1 MKKSS
6 NFSIFGEDPIF
17 LLRGGIGNQ
26 LFIYSA
32 AIRLGQIHAFTPEFQ
47 TLGIDH
53 KECISELGIPGN
65 FMSTKNSWL
74 YSLDRRM
81 NQFLSKRRVKDFSDL
96 AAIHMKNLTIGKKT
110 YVSGYFQTAAFA
122 VDLKNSGFFDDYISK
137 EPTIFLK
144 REYEEIRDLNSTII
158 HLRFG
163 DYLKASSTLG
173 NLTVDYY
180 NQIFDSD
187 PEIGENPV
195 YLMTDDPSSAKL
207 FVRDFPKLNLVFLDK
222 FRDVKAIE
230 QIKLFGAANRIIC
243 ANSTYSW
250 WGAFLSNRAK
260 KIWVPNPW
268 FKDPKLAAH
277 ADGIYPPTFVQF
289 PSSWK

>member
-1 MKKSS
+1 MKRRS

-32 AIRLGQIHAFTPEFQ
+32 AIRLGQIHSFTPLFQ

-65 FMSTKNSWL
+65 FMSTKNSWI
-74 YSLDRRM
+74 YSLDRRI
-81 NQFLSKRRVKDFSDL
+81 NQFLSKRRVKDFSELAIIQMKDL
-96 AAIHMKNLTIGKKT
+96 KIGKKT
-110 YVSGYFQTAAFA
+110 YVSGYFQTADFA

-137 EPTIFLK
+137 EPTISLK
-144 REYEEIRDLNSTII
+144 RKYEEIRDLNSTII

-180 NQIFDSD
+180 NQIIKSDSD
-187 PEIGENPV
+187 IEDNPV
-195 YLMTDDPSSAKL
+195 YLMSDDPSAARL
-207 FVRDFPKLNLVFLDK
+207 FARDFPRLNIDFLDEFK
-222 FRDVKAIE
+222 NVKAIE

-250 WGAFLSNRAK
+250 WGAFLSNNAK
-260 KIWVPNPW
+260 KIWVPQPW
-268 FKDPKLAAH
+268 FKDPKLTTYTE
-277 ADGIYPPTFVQF
+277 GIYPSNFLQF
-289 PSSWK
+289 SSSWK

>member
-1 MKKSS
+1 MKKRS
-6 NFSIFGEDPIF
+6 NLSIFGDDPIF

-32 AIRLGQIHAFTPEFQ
+32 ATRLGQIHEFTPVFQ
-47 TLGIDH
+47 TVGIDH

-65 FMSTKNSWL
+65 FISTSNSWL

-81 NQFLSKRRVKDFSDL
+81 NQFLSKRRVKDFSEL
-96 AAIHMKNLTIGKKT
+96 PTEHLKNLSIGKKT
-110 YVSGYFQTAAFA
+110 YISGYFQTADFA
-122 VDLKNSGFFDDYISK
+122 VDLRNTGFFDDYISK
-137 EPTIFLK
+137 EPSIFLK
-144 REYEEIRDLNSTII
+144 REYEEIRDSNSTMI

-180 NQIFDSD
+180 NQIIESE
-187 PEIGENPV
+187 PEIVENPV
-195 YLMTDDPSSAKL
+195 YLVSDDLAAAKL
-207 FVRDFPKLNLVFLDK
+207 FVQDFPKMNIIFLDK
-222 FRDVKAIE
+222 FKDVKAIE

-250 WGAFLSNRAK
+250 WGALLSNRAK
-260 KIWVPNPW
+260 KIWVPSPW

-277 ADGIYPPTFVQF
+277 AAGMYPPTFVRF
-289 PSSWK
+289 PSFWK

>member
-1 MKKSS
+1 MKKRS
-6 NFSIFGEDPIF
+6 NFLIFGEDPIF

-32 AIRLGQIHAFTPEFQ
+32 AIRLGQIHAFTPVFQ

-65 FMSTKNSWL
+65 FMSTRNSWL
-74 YSLDRRM
+74 YSLDRKI
-81 NQFLSKRRVKDFSDL
+81 NQSFSKRRLIDFSDL
-96 AAIHMKNLTIGKKT
+96 ATTHMKNLTIGKKT
-110 YVSGYFQTAAFA
+110 YVSGYFQTADFA
-122 VDLKNSGFFDDYISK
+122 VDLKNSGYFDDYISK
-137 EPTIFLK
+137 EPTILLK
-144 REYEEIRDLNSTII
+144 RKYEEIRDLNSTII

-180 NQIFDSD
+180 NQIIESD
-187 PEIGENPV
+187 PEIRENPV
-195 YLMTDDPSSAKL
+195 YLMTDDPSSARL
-207 FVRDFPKLNLVFLDK
+207 FVRDFPKLNLSFLDK
-222 FRDVKAIE
+222 FKGVKAIE

-250 WGAFLSNRAK
+250 WGAFLSVTTK
-260 KIWVPNPW
+260 KIWAPNPW
-268 FKDPKLAAH
+268 FKDPKLADH
-277 ADGIYPPTFVQF
+277 AAGIYPPTFVQF
-289 PSSWK
+289 PSQWK

>member
-1 MKKSS
+1 MKKRS
-6 NFSIFGEDPIF
+6 NFLIFGEDPIF

-32 AIRLGQIHAFTPEFQ
+32 AIRLGQIHAFTPVFQ

-53 KECISELGIPGN
+53 NECISELGIPGN
-65 FMSTKNSWL
+65 FLSTTNSWI
-74 YSLDRRM
+74 YSLDRKT
-81 NQFLSKRRVKDFSDL
+81 NQSLSKRRVIDFSNL
-96 AAIHMKNLTIGKKT
+96 ATTHMKNLTIGKKT
-110 YVSGYFQTAAFA
+110 YVSGYFQTADFA
-122 VDLKNSGFFDDYISK
+122 VDLKNSGYFDDYISK
-137 EPTIFLK
+137 EPTILLK
-144 REYEEIRDLNSTII
+144 RKYEEIRDLNSTII

-163 DYLKASSTLG
+163 DYLKAPSTLG

-180 NQIFDSD
+180 NQIFSSD

-195 YLMTDDPSSAKL
+195 YLMTDDPSAAKL
-207 FVRDFPKLNLVFLDK
+207 FVRGFPKLNLIFLDK
-222 FRDVKAIE
+222 FSGVKAIE

-250 WGAFLSNRAK
+250 WGAFLSNRAT

-268 FKDPKLAAH
+268 FKDSKLAAN
-277 ADGIYPPTFVQF
+277 ADGIHPPTFVQF
-289 PSSWK
+289 PSFWK

>member
-1 MKKSS
+1 MKKRS

-32 AIRLGQIHAFTPEFQ
+32 AIRLGQIHAFTPVFQ

-65 FMSTKNSWL
+65 FMSTRNSWL
-74 YSLDRRM
+74 YSLDRKI
-81 NQFLSKRRVKDFSDL
+81 NQSFSKRRLIDFSDL
-96 AAIHMKNLTIGKKT
+96 ATTHMKNLTIGKKT
-110 YVSGYFQTAAFA
+110 YVSGYFQTADFA
-122 VDLKNSGFFDDYISK
+122 VDLKNSGYFDDYISK
-137 EPTIFLK
+137 EPTILLK
-144 REYEEIRDLNSTII
+144 RKYEEIRDLNSTII

-180 NQIFDSD
+180 SKIIESD
-187 PEIGENPV
+187 PEIRENPV
-195 YLMTDDPSSAKL
+195 YLMTDDPSSARL
-207 FVRDFPKLNLVFLDK
+207 FVRDFPKLNLIFLDK
-222 FRDVKAIE
+222 FKGVKAIE

-250 WGAFLSNRAK
+250 WGAFLSVRTK
-260 KIWVPNPW
+260 KIWAPNPW

-277 ADGIYPPTFVQF
+277 AAGIYPPTFVQF
-289 PSSWK
+289 PSLWK